1 MLSKKFD
8 DSLSGVVI
16 YKLFRVLNIVL
27 CVIYRVVTIV
37 VIKKWLLS
45 FKLIKTL
52 HIYIFFKKPFT
63 YFFNVNLYIYLN
75 KYTLYIPFP

>member
-1 MLSKKFD
+1 MLFKTFG
-8 DSLSGVVI
+8 DSLSGVII

-27 CVIYRVVTIV
+27 CVIYKVVTTV
-37 VIKKWLLS
+37 VINNWLLS

-52 HIYIFFKKPFT
+52 HIHTYIYIYIYIFKKTFT

-75 KYTLYIPFP
+75 K

>member
-1 MLSKKFD
+1 MLFKTFG
-8 DSLSGVVI
+8 DSLSGVII

-27 CVIYRVVTIV
+27 CVIYKVVTTV
-37 VIKKWLLS
+37 VINNWLLF

-52 HIYIFFKKPFT
+52 HIHIYIYIYIFKKTFT

-75 KYTLYIPFP
+75 K